1 VFTSA
6 VTYAMP
12 ITRAL
17 NKFHELSTVA
27 EEQLPARL
35 CELHLSLGGSTF
47 VPGVQLCGVLVSG
60 WSGESSSTAPLERL
74 WSSTIPSSSE
84 RCMTLSLSQE

>member
-17 NKFHELSTVA
+17 NKFHELSTVE

-35 CELHLSLGGSTF
+35 GELQLSLGSSTF

-60 WSGESSSTAPLERL
+60 WGGESCSTAPLEWP
-74 WSSTIPSSSE
+74 WSSTIRSSSE
-84 RCMTLSLSQE
+84 KCMTLSLSQE